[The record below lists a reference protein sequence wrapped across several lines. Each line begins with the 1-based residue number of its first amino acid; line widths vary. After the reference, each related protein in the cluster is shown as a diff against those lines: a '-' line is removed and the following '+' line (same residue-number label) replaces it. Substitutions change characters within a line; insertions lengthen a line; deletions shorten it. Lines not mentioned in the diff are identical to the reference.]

1 LKHPPLTIDQIL
13 LWADAHHH
21 GTGHWPTQRSGPIA
35 GIGLTW
41 TAVAAALR
49 DGLRGLPRG
58 NTLASLLARERG
70 AEPASG
76 PHHRRALTPQDVLR
90 WANAHRRKTGRWPS
104 AASGP
109 VHGVPGE
116 TWGAI
121 NQALLWGRRGL
132 PGGSS
137 LSRLLRARQGGRRVL
152 RQPPLTVHAILG
164 WASAHRRRTGRWP
177 SAASGPIAEAPGE
190 TWNGVNLALL
200 AGHRGLPPG
209 GSLSQ
214 LLRRRARDSG

>member
-1 LKHPPLTIDQIL
+1 V
-13 LWADAHHH
+13 
-21 GTGHWPTQRSGPIA
+21 A
-35 GIGLTW
+35 GAGLTW

-58 NTLASLLARERG
+58 FTLAGLLARERG

-76 PHHRRALTPQDVLR
+76 PHHRRELTPEAILR
-90 WANAHRRKTGRWPS
+90 WADMHHRKTGRWPN

-109 VHGVPGE
+109 VIGAPEE

-132 PGGSS
+132 AGGSS
-137 LSRLLRARQGGRRVL
+137 LSRLLRARHGRRQAL
-152 RQPPLTVHAILG
+152 RQPPLTVSAILA
-164 WASAHRRRTGRWP
+164 WAAAHRRRTGRWP
-177 SAASGPIAEAPGE
+177 SAASGPIVEAPRE

-200 AGHRGLPPG
+200 AGNRGLPSG
-209 GSLSQ
+209 GSLAQ
-214 LLRRRARDSG
+214 LLRRRARVSG